1 MLDNPAARGRSGTT
15 YRIDAAAPDH
25 LARATED
32 LATGF
37 GRWRLAAAL
46 AWLDL
51 RNRYRGSVLGPFW
64 LTLSTGVMLAG
75 LGFLYSQLFRLPLR
89 EYLPHL
95 AVSLVVWNAIAALV
109 NDAAGS
115 LSSQE
120 GMIRQLRLP
129 FTVHMLRCVMRNGLV
144 AAHNLPLIGVVF
156 LACGHLPGPEAA
168 LAVIGLALLAVNAF
182 AATMFLGMLCARFR
196 DIGPIVA
203 SVMQLAFFMTP
214 IMWKPELLGP
224 WQWLLPLNPFYAV
237 LETVRGPL
245 VEGGGPLLAWA
256 AALGYT
262 AALCALAAVFFVRY
276 RGRIAFWV

>member
-1 MLDNPAARGRSGTT
+1 MFDDAAARGGAGAA
-15 YRIDAAAPDH
+15 YEIDAAAPHH
-25 LARATED
+25 LDRAKED
-32 LATGF
+32 LRDGF
-37 GRWRLAAAL
+37 SRWRLAAAL

-75 LGFLYSQLFRLPLR
+75 LGMLYATLFRLPIR
-89 EYLPHL
+89 DYLPHL
-95 AVSLVVWNAIAALV
+95 AVSLVMWNAIANLV
-109 NDAAGS
+109 GEATTS

-120 GMIRQLRLP
+120 GIIRQLRLP
-129 FTVHMLRCVMRNGLV
+129 FSVHMLRAVMRNGLV
-144 AAHNLPLIGVVF
+144 AAHNLPLIAIVF
-156 LACGHLPGPEAA
+156 LATGHLPGPEA
-168 LAVIGLALLAVNAF
+168 VLALLGLLIIAVNAF

-196 DIGPIVA
+196 DIGPIVT

-214 IMWKPELLGP
+214 IMWKPELLGH
-224 WQWLLPLNPFYAV
+224 WQPLLPLNPFYAI

-245 VEGGGPLLAWA
+245 VEGGGPLLAWL

-262 AALCALAAVFFVRY
+262 VALCALALGFFIRY